1 MVLEELVF
9 YWRLRNYLPYLKHVI
24 FDNFTTIIM
33 NSYQRKICYLFLH
46 LNTQCFSWDALEN
59 LLSIVDRLMEKTCNF
74 KHWVLDYWYNT
85 NFNIIISEIN
95 KICIYMA
102 RLAYSYSDINNDTNM
117 DPFGI
122 PSVRF
127 KDSLNEEPMFVL

>member
-1 MVLEELVF
+1 
-9 YWRLRNYLPYLKHVI
+9 
-24 FDNFTTIIM
+24 
-33 NSYQRKICYLFLH
+33 
-46 LNTQCFSWDALEN
+46 
-59 LLSIVDRLMEKTCNF
+59 
-74 KHWVLDYWYNT
+74 
-85 NFNIIISEIN
+85 
-95 KICIYMA
+95 MA